1 MPAIGAAN
9 ASGTG
14 EVAGISEGMVEL
26 VMFTAT
32 TLVALVSTGST
43 GVVIVYDAG
52 LVVAGDDV
60 PIVVGVEASVVD
72 KDDAPV
78 VGETVVVFKA
88 RAVGFGKA
96 GQVKLR
102 PFSTS
107 KKDDSMDRQSS
118 VSTRR
123 SANLQVSSATKWQSS
138 CV

>member
-32 TLVALVSTGST
+32 TLVAFVSTGST
-43 GVVIVYDAG
+43 GVVIVYDAE
-52 LVVAGDDV
+52 LVVAGNDASAVDKVDV
-60 PIVVGVEASVVD
+60 LVIVGVEAPVVD

-96 GQVKLR
+96 GQTKLL
-102 PFSTS
+102 PFSAS
-107 KKDDSMDRQSS
+107 SARGWQSS

-123 SANLQVSSATKWQSS
+123 SANLQVSSATR
-138 CV
+138 